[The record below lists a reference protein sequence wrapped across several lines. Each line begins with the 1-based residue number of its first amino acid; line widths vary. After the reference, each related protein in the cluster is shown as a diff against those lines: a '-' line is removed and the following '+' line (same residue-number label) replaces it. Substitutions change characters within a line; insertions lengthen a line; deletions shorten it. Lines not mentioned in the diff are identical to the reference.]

1 MTTPQPR
8 TITNLPYEV
17 AVYRTRTGEVVGWI
31 PLTTIPDWQRG
42 LNLAGSWT
50 VYPTLD
56 TRLISKEQL
65 TAWTV
70 EWDWSWAICQGTHIW
85 QAGPVRG
92 ESYSEDGANSTQ
104 VYGVGLFTLLQEK
117 RLLVNAARTT
127 RAGIAQIDADV
138 AFGPG
143 ATSPKD
149 SPIPVANRNLAL
161 ATIIKRIFE
170 NALAEPGG
178 DLPIDLDPLDYTAN
192 NERTYPGY
200 ELASPGGRAFD
211 ITQVNGGP
219 EMELIP
225 YFTTTARRFVRHR
238 LMVGTPANNGHLG
251 QLGYPHAWDTGAALC
266 SVGFERNG
274 EGRTTRHWEKGGG
287 SDRNVITAFAQ
298 DLTSVTTGPGAGLR
312 PLLETVGNSHSNE
325 ESAGLLQ
332 SYADSALVN
341 GSRPKTTLALE
352 VRMDGDDGTGRGSG
366 SPRLQAVSPGDT
378 AVLNITRHRRLP
390 DGPIDVRI
398 LRMSSSRASDR
409 ARLDVQVLS
418 GGFS

>member
-1 MTTPQPR
+1 MTTPQPK
-8 TITNLPYEV
+8 TTLNLPYEV

-31 PLTTIPDWQRG
+31 PFTTIPDWQRG
-42 LNLAGSWT
+42 LNIAGAWT

-85 QAGPVRG
+85 QAGPVKG

-104 VYGVGLFTLLQEK
+104 VYGVGLMTLLTEK
-117 RLLVNAARTT
+117 RVLVNAARTT
-127 RAGIAQIDADV
+127 RAGIKQIDADV

-143 ATSPKD
+143 TTSPKD

-178 DLPIDLDPLDYTAN
+178 DLPIDLDTVDYTAD

-200 ELASPGGRAFD
+200 ELGTPGGRAFD
-211 ITQVNGGP
+211 ITQVNNGP
-219 EMELIP
+219 EMELVP
-225 YFTTTARRFVRHR
+225 RFTSVTRKFVRHR
-238 LMVGTPANNGHLG
+238 LMVGTPANNGRLG
-251 QLGYPHAWDTGAALC
+251 QLGYPHTWDSGRGLR
-266 SVGFERNG
+266 SVGFERTG
-274 EGRTTRHWEKGGG
+274 EARTTRHWEKGGG
-287 SDRNVITAFAQ
+287 SDRNVITAFAE

-312 PLLETVGNSHSNE
+312 PLLETVGNTHTNDE
-325 ESAGLLQ
+325 AAGLLQ

-341 GSRPKTTLALE
+341 GSRPKTTLSVE
-352 VRMDGDDGTGRGSG
+352 VRMDGSDGAGSPSG

-378 AVLNITRHRRLP
+378 AVLNISGHRRLP
-390 DGPIDVRI
+390 NGRIEVRI
-398 LRMSSSRASDR
+398 LRMSSTREPDR
-409 ARLDVQVLS
+409 ARLETQVLS